1 MQIVKK
7 PANPLILNDR
17 VIVFDHIE
25 VMGQGVLPSGEMHL
39 VIRDLKS
46 ILEKEVPIPVELLAS
61 GQTGPLQKLFIKYG
75 LYTLAA
81 KKPNKVRE
89 ELLRVM
95 QEVRLKPLVISPFR
109 SNSIPCTL
117 VLPSRME
124 NCSPAE
130 LLGSETV
137 ALFFIILYAASV
149 VFHFPPN
156 QSFFTPSS
164 KLFPVIGLAR
174 SPFLKIAACG
184 TNAWSNKPYTARFW
198 SIE

>member
-95 QEVRLKPLVISPFR
+95 QEVRLKPLVISEGFQDV
-109 SNSIPCTL
+109 TL
-117 VLPSRME
+117 
-124 NCSPAE
+124 N
-130 LLGSETV
+130 G
-137 ALFFIILYAASV
+137 
-149 VFHFPPN
+149 
-156 QSFFTPSS
+156 
-164 KLFPVIGLAR
+164 
-174 SPFLKIAACG
+174 IA
-184 TNAWSNKPYTARFW
+184 
-198 SIE
+198 